1 MSVGFGSVGL
11 GRTPAHPT
19 TKDTTVNTTSD
30 PLIIELRAGLWMVKD
45 EGRDG
50 GPGVIRGY
58 LSTVEV
64 AGGIRYLARLPHLNP
79 TQGLRLGEFWEWH
92 KAVEAVLDEQ
102 PRPLVADPF
111 RAERY
116 TEPGEN
122 AERLESARKRR
133 RFAGRFV

>member
-92 KAVEAVLDEQ
+92 KAVEAVLAEQ

-122 AERLESARKRR
+122 AQRLESARKRR

>member
-1 MSVGFGSVGL
+1 
-11 GRTPAHPT
+11 
-19 TKDTTVNTTSD
+19 
-30 PLIIELRAGLWMVKD
+30 MVK
-45 EGRDG
+45 EPGSDG

-58 LSTVEV
+58 LSQVEV

-79 TQGLRLGEFWEWH
+79 TQGIRLGEFWEWQ
-92 KAVEAVLDEQ
+92 KAVDAVLAEQ

-122 AERLESARKRR
+122 AERLENARKRR
-133 RFAGRFV
+133 RFAGRFM

>member
-1 MSVGFGSVGL
+1 M
-11 GRTPAHPT
+11 H
-19 TKDTTVNTTSD
+19 TTSD
-30 PLIIELRAGLWMVKD
+30 PLIIELRAGLWMVK
-45 EGRDG
+45 EPGRDG

-58 LSTVEV
+58 LSSIEV

-79 TQGLRLGEFWEWH
+79 TQGLRLGEFWEWQ
-92 KAVEAVLDEQ
+92 KAVEAVLAEQ
-102 PRPLVADPF
+102 PRPLVADPY

-133 RFAGRFV
+133 RFAGRFS

>member
-1 MSVGFGSVGL
+1 MNA
-11 GRTPAHPT
+11 P
-19 TKDTTVNTTSD
+19 SD

-45 EGRDG
+45 EGSDG

-58 LSTVEV
+58 LTEIEV

-79 TQGLRLGEFWEWH
+79 TQGLRLGEFWEGQ
-92 KAVEAVLDEQ
+92 KAVDAVLAEQ
-102 PRPLVADPF
+102 PRPLVADPY

-133 RFAGRFV
+133 RFAGRFS

>member
-1 MSVGFGSVGL
+1 ML
-11 GRTPAHPT
+11 LRTKAHL
-19 TKDTTVNTTSD
+19 VHSSD
-30 PLIIELRAGLWMVKD
+30 PLVIELRSGLWMVKQP
-45 EGRDG
+45 GSDG

-58 LSTVEV
+58 LSRIEV

-79 TQGLRLGEFWEWH
+79 TQGIRLGEYWEWQ
-92 KAVEAVLDEQ
+92 KAVDAVLAEQ

-122 AERLESARKRR
+122 AERLENARKRR
-133 RFAGRFV
+133 RFAGRFM